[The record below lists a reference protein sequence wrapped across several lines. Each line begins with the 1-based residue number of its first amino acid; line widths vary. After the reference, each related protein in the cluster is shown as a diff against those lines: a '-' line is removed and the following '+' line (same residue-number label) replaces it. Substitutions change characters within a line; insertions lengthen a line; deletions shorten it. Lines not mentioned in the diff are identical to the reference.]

1 MHAEMGHFLTS
12 NETYIVKKEILHSQ
26 ENVKV
31 SEILKIEQQFIKS
44 LKATDSKIGYNR

>member
-12 NETYIVKKEILHSQ
+12 SEAYVVKKEILHSQ